1 MNEIV
6 KREPTQV
13 AVDGWD
19 DTAAEAETRLIRG
32 SLLRFAD
39 WKWSIGKEAIEVK
52 EGRQLVT
59 VATTAAWV
67 KWREGKRVDY
77 RLRESGGRLPDR
89 DELGDNDRTQ
99 WELGPDG
106 KEVRDPWQNT
116 RFVDMLDPL
125 TAEAFT
131 FSTSSWGGTGLRDQS
146 CRSDQAHAGQAPR
159 CGAAG

>member
-77 RLRESGGRLPDR
+77 RLRESGGRLQTVTSLATTI
-89 DELGDNDRTQ
+89 ELNGSSA
-99 WELGPDG
+99 
-106 KEVRDPWQNT
+106 
-116 RFVDMLDPL
+116 L
-125 TAEAFT
+125 TAKKCVTRGKTPAS
-131 FSTSSWGGTGLRDQS
+131 STCSIR
-146 CRSDQAHAGQAPR
+146 
-159 CGAAG
+159 